1 MSCAPDYVSVVVG
14 SSSYADEDEDMF
26 VAEPSN
32 RRTRVYGGP
41 LLNAVERRLRE
52 ARKTAAAGRKG
63 QLRRVAKGAA
73 IGPAVAEVKQM
84 VNSIDRR

>member
-1 MSCAPDYVSVVVG
+1 
-14 SSSYADEDEDMF
+14 MF

-32 RRTRVYGGP
+32 RRTRVYRGGGSAGP

-52 ARKTAAAGRKG
+52 AKARKNAGSGLRKG
-63 QLRRVAKGAA
+63 QLRRVAKGV
-73 IGPAVAEVKQM
+73 GPAVAEVREM

>member
-1 MSCAPDYVSVVVG
+1 
-14 SSSYADEDEDMF
+14 MF

-32 RRTRVYGGP
+32 RRSRVYGGP

-52 ARKTAAAGRKG
+52 ARKMAAGNGRKG